1 VHSGWIRLRWVW
13 ASLIIVLF
21 MFGGGYVGARMAG
34 TPATPAAPSN
44 TLDLKLDRAAGS
56 LVLQWNRG
64 SSVIATAKNAVLRIE
79 DGNQSKDFDLSLEQL
94 RFGKIVYFPA
104 GQNVNFRLEVI
115 DAGGSRSV
123 SEWVRTAGVPVTAT
137 LNRVH

>member
-1 VHSGWIRLRWVW
+1 
-13 ASLIIVLF
+13 

-34 TPATPAAPSN
+34 TPTAPAAPSN
-44 TLDLKLDRAAGS
+44 TLDLKLDRGVGS
-56 LVLQWNRG
+56 LVLQWNRE
-64 SSVIATAKNAVLRIE
+64 SSVIATARNAVLRIE
-79 DGNQSKDFDLSLEQL
+79 DSNQSKDFDLSLEQL

-137 LNRVH
+137 LNPVH